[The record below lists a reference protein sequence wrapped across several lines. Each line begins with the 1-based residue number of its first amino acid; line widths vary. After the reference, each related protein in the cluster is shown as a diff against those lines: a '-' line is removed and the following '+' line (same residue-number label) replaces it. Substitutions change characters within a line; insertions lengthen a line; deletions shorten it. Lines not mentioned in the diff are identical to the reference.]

1 MKRKRKGMGLG
12 LYQSK
17 MKKSK
22 LDNTRNSKREMN
34 VNNPEGSNTSNRNE
48 EYAMDDINNANDSE
62 STIAYDDESDIVDVL
77 HDDDVSTV
85 GYEEKEDMNEI
96 LILYYF
102 GTNDVKQNY

>member
-17 MKKSK
+17 KKKSK

-48 EYAMDDINNANDSE
+48 EYAMDD
-62 STIAYDDESDIVDVL
+62 
-77 HDDDVSTV
+77 
-85 GYEEKEDMNEI
+85 K
-96 LILYYF
+96 
-102 GTNDVKQNY
+102 